1 MDCLYGRGF
10 RGSKIAKGTE
20 KNNSLQFN
28 KWLGIRIYNWLGRFV
43 KTGGW
48 TANEAAPAPDDRLQP
63 AMVRRPGWLVRG

>member
-28 KWLGIRIYNWLGRFV
+28 KWLGIRIYNWLGRFREN
-43 KTGGW
+43 GRMDS
-48 TANEAAPAPDDRLQP
+48 E
-63 AMVRRPGWLVRG
+63 RGCPRALTIDCSRQW